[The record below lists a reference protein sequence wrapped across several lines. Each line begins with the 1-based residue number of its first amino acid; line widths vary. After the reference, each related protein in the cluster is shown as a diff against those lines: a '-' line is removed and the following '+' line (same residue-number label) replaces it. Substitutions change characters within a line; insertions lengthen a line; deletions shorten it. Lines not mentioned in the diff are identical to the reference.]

1 MDRSIVLGAKCPI
14 CGADVERRLSGFPGP
29 TVKVTYACKNL
40 LCGFHIGGG
49 PVLENAIGAAW
60 QLLEGYKELR
70 EVQQHENKSD

>member
-14 CGADVERRLSGFPGP
+14 
-29 TVKVTYACKNL
+29 
-40 LCGFHIGGG
+40 CGFHIGGG

-60 QLLEGYKELR
+60 QLLEKSKELR